1 MSRSIKKYAGYAWL
15 CGFPQS
21 FMKKF
26 AARSVRNY
34 KYFEYVSNGGWY
46 KKAFNSDHIHEGT
59 TIIYGEYKLQKKII
73 KDILWRQST
82 NNNSIINDDKYH
94 CHIYYRLKGK

>member
-1 MSRSIKKYAGYAWL
+1 MH
-15 CGFPQS
+15 GFVWQLS
-21 FMKKF
+21 YCTWGVEAFQYLF
-26 AARSVRNY
+26 VFILDTSD
-34 KYFEYVSNGGWY
+34 FEYVSNGGWY